1 MLTDESA
8 ALPALARE
16 APARRTPSWPQGRLL
31 LYPASL
37 IGGLILWQVV
47 AVPFSP
53 LIFPPPTAVFRR
65 FFEMVGSGELT
76 AALWGSLGTLLVGFG
91 LAVAIGFPV
100 GIALGRIRALSIASE
115 PVIDAIYAIPPVAL
129 VPFLII
135 WFGLYVQ
142 SQIALVF
149 IMAVFEIVITMRAGT
164 RTVPPRLL
172 EAARSF
178 GFGEFSVLRKIV
190 LPATL
195 PFAVTALRIGFVRA
209 LNGMITAQLLL
220 AATDLGALMKQEMQ
234 RFDTAGLL
242 ALVAMLS
249 LIGLLGQEGLKLLET
264 RLMPWH
270 IRS

>member
-1 MLTDESA
+1 MLTGESA
-8 ALPALARE
+8 VVALADQ
-16 APARRTPSWPQGRLL
+16 APLRRPLAWPQARRL

-37 IGGLILWQVV
+37 LGGLLLWQ
-47 AVPFSP
+47 AAATPFSP
-53 LIFPPPTAVFRR
+53 LVFPPPSSVFQR
-65 FFEMVGSGELT
+65 FFEMLGSGELL
-76 AALWGSLGTLLVGFG
+76 AALWDSLGALLAGFG
-91 LAVAIGFPV
+91 LAVAIGFPLGV
-100 GIALGRIRALSIASE
+100 ALGRVRALSVASE
-115 PVIDAIYAIPPVAL
+115 PVMNAIYAVPPAAL

-164 RTVPPRLL
+164 RTVETKLTD
-172 EAARSF
+172 AARAF
-178 GFGEFSVLRKIV
+178 GCSGLAVLCKVV

-195 PFAVTALRIGFVRA
+195 PFTLTALRIGFVRA

-220 AATDLGALMKQEMQ
+220 AATGLGALMKQNMQ

-242 ALVAMLS
+242 AIVALLS
-249 LIGLLGQEGLKLLET
+249 LIGLLVQEGLKRLEL

-270 IRS
+270 IRA